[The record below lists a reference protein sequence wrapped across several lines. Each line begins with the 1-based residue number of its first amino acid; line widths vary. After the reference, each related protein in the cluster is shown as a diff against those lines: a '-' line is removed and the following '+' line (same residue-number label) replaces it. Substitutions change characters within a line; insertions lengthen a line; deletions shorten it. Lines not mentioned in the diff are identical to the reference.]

1 MTDQP
6 TEPQGQGQG
15 QGQGQPQWGQPS
27 PQWGQPGPQWGQQS
41 QPSPYGTPA
50 PYGQPPHGSPY
61 GPYGPS
67 GPYGGAPVATS
78 SKSTT
83 VLVLG
88 IVSLV
93 MLFTCGLG
101 FVTAVIALV
110 MAPGARREIAESGG
124 RLTGESQVRTG
135 TILSWVTLGLTA
147 LGAVLLAV
155 VIGVAI
161 SVDDGAGSPAEP
173 TVVTPG

>member
-6 TEPQGQGQG
+6 GQQGP
-15 QGQGQPQWGQPS
+15 GQP
-27 PQWGQPGPQWGQQS
+27 
-41 QPSPYGTPA
+41 A
-50 PYGQPPHGSPY
+50 
-61 GPYGPS
+61 
-67 GPYGGAPVATS
+67 VATS
-78 SKSTT
+78 SKATT
-83 VLVLG
+83 VMVLG

-110 MAPGARREIAESGG
+110 MAPGARREIAGSGG
-124 RLTGESQVRTG
+124 RLTGESQVRAG
-135 TILSWVTLGLTA
+135 TVLSWVTLGLTA
-147 LGAVLLAV
+147 LAVVALAV

>member
-1 MTDQP
+1 VTDQP
-6 TEPQGQGQG
+6 SGPE
-15 QGQGQPQWGQPS
+15 QPDQRDQPS
-27 PQWGQPGPQWGQQS
+27 PQWGQPGDQWQQPGPQWGGPGQQWQ
-41 QPSPYGTPA
+41 QP
-50 PYGQPPHGSPY
+50 GQPAAYGPPGHPPY
-61 GPYGPS
+61 GPYG
-67 GPYGGAPVATS
+67 APPVTTS
-78 SKSTT
+78 SKATS

-93 MLFTCGLG
+93 MMLTCGLG

-110 MAPGARREIAESGG
+110 LAPGAKREIAGSGG

-135 TILSWVTLGLTA
+135 TILAWVTLGLTA
-147 LGAVLLAV
+147 LAVVVLAV

-161 SVDDGAGSPAEP
+161 SVDDGASSPGTP

>member
-1 MTDQP
+1 MTDRP
-6 TEPQGQGQG
+6 TDPQGQGQPPWG
-15 QGQGQPQWGQPS
+15 QQGPQWGQPA
-27 PQWGQPGPQWGQQS
+27 PYGQQWGQ
-41 QPSPYGTPA
+41 PA
-50 PYGQPPHGSPY
+50 PYGQQPY
-61 GPYGPS
+61 GAPAPY
-67 GPYGGAPVATS
+67 GPYGGAPVTTS
-78 SKSTT
+78 SRSTT

-93 MLFTCGLG
+93 TLFTCGLG

-147 LGAVLLAV
+147 LAVVLLAV

-161 SVDDGAGSPAEP
+161 SVHDGAGSPAEP

>member
-6 TEPQGQGQG
+6 TDPQWPGPGRPGQ
-15 QGQGQPQWGQPS
+15 QWGQPAQ
-27 PQWGQPGPQWGQQS
+27 PGPYGQPG
-41 QPSPYGTPA
+41 YA
-50 PYGQPPHGSPY
+50 PYGQPGYTPY
-61 GPYGPS
+61 GPYGVP
-67 GPYGGAPVATS
+67 PVTTS
-78 SKSTT
+78 SKATT

-93 MLFTCGLG
+93 MMVTCGLG

-110 MAPGARREIAESGG
+110 TAPGAKREIAESGG

-135 TILSWVTLGLTA
+135 TILAWVTLGLTA
-147 LGAVLLAV
+147 LAVVVLAV

-161 SVDDGAGSPAEP
+161 SVDDGPAAPASPP
-173 TVVTPG
+173 W

>member
-6 TEPQGQGQG
+6 GYAQ
-15 QGQGQPQWGQPS
+15 
-27 PQWGQPGPQWGQQS
+27 
-41 QPSPYGTPA
+41 
-50 PYGQPPHGSPY
+50 Y
-61 GPYGPS
+61 GPYG
-67 GPYGGAPVATS
+67 GPPVTTS
-78 SKSTT
+78 SKATT

-93 MLFTCGLG
+93 MMVTCGLG

-110 MAPGARREIAESGG
+110 MAPGAKREIAGSGG

-147 LGAVLLAV
+147 LAVVVLAV

-161 SVDDGAGSPAEP
+161 SVDDGAGSAGEP
-173 TVVTPG
+173 TVVSPG

>member
-1 MTDQP
+1 MTDRP
-6 TEPQGQGQG
+6 TDPQGQGQPPWG
-15 QGQGQPQWGQPS
+15 QQGPQWGQPA
-27 PQWGQPGPQWGQQS
+27 PYGQQWGQ
-41 QPSPYGTPA
+41 PA
-50 PYGQPPHGSPY
+50 PYGQQPY
-61 GPYGPS
+61 GAPAPY
-67 GPYGGAPVATS
+67 GPYGGAPVTTS
-78 SKSTT
+78 SRSTT

-93 MLFTCGLG
+93 TLFTGGLG
-101 FVTAVIALV
+101 FVAAVIALV

-147 LGAVLLAV
+147 LAVVLLAV

>member
-1 MTDQP
+1 M
-6 TEPQGQGQG
+6 
-15 QGQGQPQWGQPS
+15 
-27 PQWGQPGPQWGQQS
+27 
-41 QPSPYGTPA
+41 
-50 PYGQPPHGSPY
+50 
-61 GPYGPS
+61 
-67 GPYGGAPVATS
+67 
-78 SKSTT
+78 
-83 VLVLG
+83 VLG

-110 MAPGARREIAESGG
+110 MAPGARREIAASGG

-147 LGAVLLAV
+147 LAVVALAV

-161 SVDDGAGSPAEP
+161 SVDDGASSPAEP
-173 TVVTPG
+173 TVVSAAPSSTEPAMAANTTPRQAYHSAGRG

>member
-6 TEPQGQGQG
+6 TDPQGQGQPPWG
-15 QGQGQPQWGQPS
+15 QQGQQGQ
-27 PQWGQPGPQWGQQS
+27 QWGQQWG
-41 QPSPYGTPA
+41 QQGQQWGQPA
-50 PYGQPPHGSPY
+50 PYGQQPQGPY
-61 GPYGPS
+61 GPYGP
-67 GPYGGAPVATS
+67 YGAAPVTTS
-78 SKSTT
+78 SRSTT

-147 LGAVLLAV
+147 LAVVLLAV

>member
-6 TEPQGQGQG
+6 PDPPWPGQGEPG
-15 QGQGQPQWGQPS
+15 QQWGQPA
-27 PQWGQPGPQWGQQS
+27 QPG
-41 QPSPYGTPA
+41 
-50 PYGQPPHGSPY
+50 PYGQPGYAPY
-61 GPYGPS
+61 GPYG
-67 GPYGGAPVATS
+67 GPPVTTS
-78 SKSTT
+78 SKATT

-93 MLFTCGLG
+93 MMLTCGLG

-110 MAPGARREIAESGG
+110 MAPGAKREIAESGG

-147 LGAVLLAV
+147 LAVVVLAV

-161 SVDDGAGSPAEP
+161 SVDDGAGSAGEP
-173 TVVTPG
+173 TVVSTG

>member
-6 TEPQGQGQG
+6 SGPE
-15 QGQGQPQWGQPS
+15 QPD
-27 PQWGQPGPQWGQQS
+27 QPGPQWGPPGQQWQ
-41 QPSPYGTPA
+41 QPGQQWGQPGQQWGQPAQPAAYGPPGYPPYGS
-50 PYGQPPHGSPY
+50 Y
-61 GPYGPS
+61 
-67 GPYGGAPVATS
+67 GAPPVPTS
-78 SKSTT
+78 SKATS

-93 MLFTCGLG
+93 MMLTCGLG

-110 MAPGARREIAESGG
+110 MAPAARREIAGSGG

-135 TILSWVTLGLTA
+135 TILAWVTLGLTA
-147 LGAVLLAV
+147 LAVVVLAV

-161 SVDDGAGSPAEP
+161 SVDDGASRPSTP

>member
-6 TEPQGQGQG
+6 TDPQGQGQPPWVQLG
-15 QGQGQPQWGQPS
+15 QQGQQGQ
-27 PQWGQPGPQWGQQS
+27 QWGQQG
-41 QPSPYGTPA
+41 QKWGQPA
-50 PYGQPPHGSPY
+50 PYGQQPQGPY
-61 GPYGPS
+61 GPYGP
-67 GPYGGAPVATS
+67 YGAAPVTTS
-78 SKSTT
+78 SRSTT

-147 LGAVLLAV
+147 LGVVVLAVL
-155 VIGVAI
+155 IGVAI

>member
-6 TEPQGQGQG
+6 TDP
-15 QGQGQPQWGQPS
+15 QGQGQPQWGQQG
-27 PQWGQPGPQWGQQS
+27 PQWGQPAPYGQQWGQ
-41 QPSPYGTPA
+41 PA
-50 PYGQPPHGSPY
+50 PYGQQPY
-61 GPYGPS
+61 GAPAPY
-67 GPYGGAPVATS
+67 GPYGGAPVTTS
-78 SKSTT
+78 SRSTT

-93 MLFTCGLG
+93 TLFTCGLG

-147 LGAVLLAV
+147 LAVVALAV

>member
-1 MTDQP
+1 
-6 TEPQGQGQG
+6 
-15 QGQGQPQWGQPS
+15 
-27 PQWGQPGPQWGQQS
+27 
-41 QPSPYGTPA
+41 
-50 PYGQPPHGSPY
+50 
-61 GPYGPS
+61 
-67 GPYGGAPVATS
+67 
-78 SKSTT
+78 

-101 FVTAVIALV
+101 FVTAVIALAL
-110 MAPGARREIAESGG
+110 APGARREIAESGG

-147 LGAVLLAV
+147 LAVVVVAV
-155 VIGVAI
+155 VIGVAV
-161 SVDDGAGSPAEP
+161 SVDDGADSPGEP

>member
-6 TEPQGQGQG
+6 TDPRQP
-15 QGQGQPQWGQPS
+15 GQPGQPWG
-27 PQWGQPGPQWGQQS
+27 PPGQQPGQPGQPGQPWGQPGPQWGQPGQ
-41 QPSPYGTPA
+41 QWAQPA
-50 PYGQPPHGSPY
+50 PAGPYAAPGYGPY
-61 GPYGPS
+61 GPYG
-67 GPYGGAPVATS
+67 GPPTTS
-78 SKSTT
+78 SKSTS

-101 FVTAVIALV
+101 FVTAVIALA
-110 MAPGARREIAESGG
+110 MAPGAKREIADSGG

-155 VIGVAI
+155 VIGIAV
-161 SVDDGAGSPAEP
+161 SVDDGTSSPAEP